1 MSVRIGIVRTI
12 PKWES
17 ADKAQVLKVGEEAM
31 EVFSAWED
39 LESAEQT
46 ELDRGNL
53 DYWKECLVDECAD
66 LITATCNLLAG
77 LGVRDMAEAM
87 ERCERRNVER
97 GRLAKR
103 PTGKAETFEGIL
115 RDFADDWTVA
125 FGADEESA
133 LIDAYA
139 ERIRRASDGRT
150 CGLDVRDNGQ
160 RHGVD
165 MAELEPCPFCGGEAK
180 TAEYDTMYL
189 HGFVVHCMNDDC
201 PVAVGTHL
209 CATEAEAAELWNTR
223 AEKTC
228 NVEHHTDGWGATT
241 RHCGNCGADLDCD
254 TRNKQNYCP
263 VCGARLEVE
272 R

>member
-17 ADKAQVLKVGEEAM
+17 ADKAQVLKIGEEAM

-53 DYWKECLVDECAD
+53 DYWEECLVDECAD

-87 ERCERRNVER
+87 GRCERRNVER
-97 GRLAKR
+97 GRLPKR

-125 FGADEESA
+125 FSKDEESE
-133 LIDAYA
+133 LIDKYA
-139 ERIRRASDGRT
+139 ERIRMASDGGVVRCASCAHT

-160 RHGVD
+160 RRLWCTRL
-165 MAELEPCPFCGGEAK
+165 AEWMDE
-180 TAEYDTMYL
+180 
-189 HGFVVHCMNDDC
+189 
-201 PVAVGTHL
+201 
-209 CATEAEAAELWNTR
+209 
-223 AEKTC
+223 
-228 NVEHHTDGWGATT
+228 DG
-241 RHCGNCGADLDCD
+241 
-254 TRNKQNYCP
+254 YCSFSK
-263 VCGARLEVE
+263 R